1 MLCRGPSIRDAW
13 PQPAGA
19 LLLLVGGLIIAH
31 AHGDYQ
37 DQKEKHK
44 RDTDTS
50 LVEVVAGYNT
60 SLPCAIQSPLHDAP
74 VLTLWYIGA
83 DDTPVYSYDQR
94 SGVSGE
100 SWADP
105 EVFEGRAHYLAH
117 LNPPAMLIMRT
128 TVSDAH
134 VYRCRVDFHNSNSRV
149 AWVRLRVIVPP
160 SRVEIVTHVSPVMPG
175 QRDDVVCTAVG
186 GDPPPSVV
194 WLQNGKVVDPN
205 STVGERGTFNS
216 LEVAATRED
225 LNFPFTC
232 KATNNDV
239 TAPVFAIY
247 YRNVTCGPTSVQ
259 IEASESPLVEAREAE
274 LTCTAVGSNPPA
286 HLTWYQQ
293 GKTIEDVYVN
303 VTRQDNVTVSVLSL
317 IPGRRHHDRQLLCRA
332 ENPSLPMATMEDMIT
347 LNVAYRPVTRLE
359 VGWPQRPDLMTEG
372 SDLYLECIVDANPH
386 PYKVKFFHNGE
397 EMVHNETAGVEVRT
411 ATTTYTVALQRV
423 TRRNSGVYQCLAS
436 NVEGDAYSANLTIKI
451 KYAPLCVEA
460 ATVVG
465 AGVGERT
472 NITCRVDADPPLVTF
487 SWTFRSAANRL
498 RPRQISPG
506 EFSTDGL
513 TSTLSYRPLSQRDFG
528 ELSCHAE
535 NTLGS
540 MREPCSFSL
549 VTAGP
554 PEKVINCSVSNVT
567 VLGATVTCLPGFNG
581 GLAQRF
587 RHEVWLEST
596 GEAVFNATLPG
607 ASFSTSGLR
616 PDHRYLVSVTA
627 VNARGAARPH
637 QLRFHTLKQ
646 VTEHLSL
653 PSRPE
658 PQPLV
663 WVLGV
668 VVGVV
673 VAVVGLMMGLWWT
686 KGRRS
691 SHTLR
696 NTEDDVTKLKNQD
709 LTGDLRGQTDGLCM
723 NGVVQHTIY
732 DASGRYKGFGHLQQC
747 GAYPSCHID
756 ATCSGGS
763 VPATPASR
771 FSFSKKGGR
780 GAAAGKEGAAE
791 GKGGRGSD
799 AASHAGK
806 RNGTGE
812 GGGGEGG
819 EGARKP
825 DGRWR
830 RVISQLSSPHESRF
844 FDICRLA
851 GGKHSQQSQPSE
863 SVL

>member
-1 MLCRGPSIRDAW
+1 MKSRVSEPLLYTIKRSSHFYSLTPKVRTHVIGQVSSLMPSCDSLCQRNS
-13 PQPAGA
+13 
-19 LLLLVGGLIIAH
+19 
-31 AHGDYQ
+31 
-37 DQKEKHK
+37 
-44 RDTDTS
+44 
-50 LVEVVAGYNT
+50 
-60 SLPCAIQSPLHDAP
+60 
-74 VLTLWYIGA
+74 LTLVQILSCTYSYICISKERLLRPQYMG
-83 DDTPVYSYDQR
+83 PLGRLSYDQR

-160 SRVEIVTHVSPVMPG
+160 SRVEIATQVSPVMPG

-216 LEVAATRED
+216 LEVVATRED

-247 YRNVTCGPTSVQ
+247 YRNVTCGPTNVQ

-293 GKTIEDVYVN
+293 GKNIEDVYVN

-451 KYAPLCVEA
+451 KSFTKHKQRLGPS
-460 ATVVG
+460 
-465 AGVGERT
+465 ER
-472 NITCRVDADPPLVTF
+472 
-487 SWTFRSAANRL
+487 S
-498 RPRQISPG
+498 
-506 EFSTDGL
+506 
-513 TSTLSYRPLSQRDFG
+513 LSFIFTQ
-528 ELSCHAE
+528 
-535 NTLGS
+535 
-540 MREPCSFSL
+540 
-549 VTAGP
+549 
-554 PEKVINCSVSNVT
+554 
-567 VLGATVTCLPGFNG
+567 
-581 GLAQRF
+581 
-587 RHEVWLEST
+587 
-596 GEAVFNATLPG
+596 
-607 ASFSTSGLR
+607 
-616 PDHRYLVSVTA
+616 
-627 VNARGAARPH
+627 
-637 QLRFHTLKQ
+637 
-646 VTEHLSL
+646 
-653 PSRPE
+653 
-658 PQPLV
+658 
-663 WVLGV
+663 
-668 VVGVV
+668 
-673 VAVVGLMMGLWWT
+673 
-686 KGRRS
+686 RS
-691 SHTLR
+691 SHSADETFSR
-696 NTEDDVTKLKNQD
+696 AFNRRQTIAQAHERCCVAVT
-709 LTGDLRGQTDGLCM
+709 
-723 NGVVQHTIY
+723 
-732 DASGRYKGFGHLQQC
+732 
-747 GAYPSCHID
+747 
-756 ATCSGGS
+756 
-763 VPATPASR
+763 
-771 FSFSKKGGR
+771 
-780 GAAAGKEGAAE
+780 
-791 GKGGRGSD
+791 
-799 AASHAGK
+799 
-806 RNGTGE
+806 
-812 GGGGEGG
+812 
-819 EGARKP
+819 RK
-825 DGRWR
+825 
-830 RVISQLSSPHESRF
+830 SL
-844 FDICRLA
+844 
-851 GGKHSQQSQPSE
+851 
-863 SVL
+863 